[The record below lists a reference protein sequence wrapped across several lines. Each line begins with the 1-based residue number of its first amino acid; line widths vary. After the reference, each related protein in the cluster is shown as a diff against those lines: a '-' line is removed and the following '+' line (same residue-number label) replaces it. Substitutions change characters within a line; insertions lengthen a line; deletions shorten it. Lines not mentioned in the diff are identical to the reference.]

1 MKKSI
6 DHWFNYFENFH
17 PHYIIMSKESS
28 NSSVSEE
35 SRFIAVM
42 TPPGFSHLKKLD
54 VISMQ
59 ASKVYI
65 SVFFL
70 NDSY

>member
-17 PHYIIMSKESS
+17 PHYIIMSKGYS
-28 NSSVSEE
+28 NSSVSEQ

-42 TPPGFSHLKKLD
+42 TPPVLFHLKKMV
-54 VISMQ
+54 VISM
-59 ASKVYI
+59 
-65 SVFFL
+65 
-70 NDSY
+70 